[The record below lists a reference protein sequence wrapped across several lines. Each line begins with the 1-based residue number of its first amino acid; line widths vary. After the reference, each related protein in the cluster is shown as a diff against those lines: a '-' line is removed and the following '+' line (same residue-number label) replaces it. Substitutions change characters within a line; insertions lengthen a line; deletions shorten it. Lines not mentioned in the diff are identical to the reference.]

1 MIIVT
6 IMKSS
11 ASRWTRQ
18 LQTIMDVVYSNEFNL
33 TADEVYAEARKK
45 IPNVSLG
52 TVYRNL
58 NKLVHKGYIASVQK
72 GQVQTF
78 TKHPFTN
85 AHFECVKCKR
95 ILRVP
100 FDLRTSDLS
109 KKVGMS
115 VAGWELRMTG
125 LCRECEKKCT

>member
-1 MIIVT
+1 
-6 IMKSS
+6 MKSKS
-11 ASRWTRQ
+11 FRWTKQ
-18 LQTIMDVVYSNEFNL
+18 LQAIMDIVYKSEFNL

-45 IPNVSLG
+45 IPNISLG

-58 NKLVHKGYIASVQK
+58 NKLVQKGYIASVQK

-78 TKHPFTN
+78 SKHPFAN

-100 FDLRTSDLS
+100 FDLRTSELT
-109 KKVGMS
+109 KKVGME
-115 VAGWELRMTG
+115 VVHWELRMTG
-125 LCRECEKKCT
+125 KCRECEKKCT